1 MLDIMEVWA
10 IRRRERSRELIRGER
25 RKGVITPIDR
35 EFGEKI
41 LKKKNYQAL
50 FALSCS
56 VSRENE
62 AFSEVDLSFNVC
74 SFQIRIHNLNLLLL
88 VFSLQ
93 YPVHN
98 T

>member
-41 LKKKNYQAL
+41 LKKKK
-50 FALSCS
+50 LSGLICS
-56 VSRENE
+56 
-62 AFSEVDLSFNVC
+62 
-74 SFQIRIHNLNLLLL
+74 
-88 VFSLQ
+88 
-93 YPVHN
+93 
-98 T
+98 